1 MLTSA
6 LFCNC
11 RYQHSFVAADFCT
24 EKSAVRIRTSAK
36 FGTCKTAKKLRTWL
50 ILIGKH
56 WSFGHK
62 GLSVREMLFKETLTL
77 LSSKPCAIYVT
88 EGSTSYEDY
97 EASFKFPYFVK
108 DKESAVGF

>member
-50 ILIGKH
+50 ILSGKH
-56 WSFGHK
+56 WSFGPK
-62 GLSVREMLFKETLTL
+62 GLSLSENIICYSKKHLCCYLQNRVPSMSRKVRLHMRIIMVAFSFFHVPLF
-77 LSSKPCAIYVT
+77 CQR
-88 EGSTSYEDY
+88 
-97 EASFKFPYFVK
+97 
-108 DKESAVGF
+108 